1 MSLLPGKVLFV
12 VVLDVIVVVP
22 LGILSFN
29 PETPGTGIWC
39 IVEARQVSLLHF
51 RVMLGFR

>member
-1 MSLLPGKVLFV
+1 MPGKVLFV
-12 VVLDVIVVVP
+12 VVLDVIVVGL

-51 RVMLGFR
+51 RVILGFR